1 MPTLL
6 KVETPDWQ
14 LEVEGRVPDFPSFI
28 LAAPT
33 TSIRVD
39 GLAQLSV
46 LNRVKAVPE
55 PASPG
60 EAMEPLFFENTR
72 YDFYLSSLSGV
83 RLKLPPA
90 AIFRHRMRNTSHYE
104 LNFQNDV
111 GTTEIE
117 IVSGGTRVKV
127 SFEVFPLKI
136 DYRTD
141 YVQMRDEVAAIAR
154 NLVMTVQARTF
165 GSASP
170 YPPGSPPPTLVE
182 WLSLVRHYFQKL
194 IATANAIA
202 LNPHSKLEERVDL
215 VPLDR
220 SRRVDDRALN
230 RLLRKRV
237 ARAGATLP
245 DTNILLPER
254 VPEAVRRVTFDTPEN
269 QYVKALLLETSR
281 NFRRVLHTR
290 FTGDED
296 ADLSAE
302 EKFFKLA
309 RPEVE
314 EMMKQLQRVLRAPF
328 LQETTT
334 VASKRPS
341 SLVFHRHPHY
351 AALEG
356 IARILNGGLSL
367 GGEPLQ
373 IGVKNVALLYEY
385 WCFLR
390 LVQLLRERLELEQQ
404 SIIKIDHL
412 KATVVLKKGEESRI
426 YFRDPVSDKRL
437 SLVYNRQFSQLPT
450 IAQRPDNV
458 IQLVSETRLYIFD
471 AKYRLAVDKSYQRL
485 YGGIG
490 PTTEDINTMHR
501 YRDAIVIPTGIG
513 HGVMFLKGI
522 VQGAVVLFP
531 YPDEEGYQNHRFYH
545 SIDRVQIGGL
555 PFLPLATRLA
565 EEKVRELLRNE
576 GYFS

>member
-1 MPTLL
+1 MSTLL
-6 KVETPDWQ
+6 KVETSDWQ
-14 LEVEGRVPDFPSFI
+14 LEVEGRVLDFPSFVP
-28 LAAPT
+28 ATPT
-33 TSIRVD
+33 TTIRVD
-39 GLAQLSV
+39 GAAQLSI
-46 LNRVKAVPE
+46 LNRSKALLELVSPE
-55 PASPG
+55 ATTG
-60 EAMEPLFFENTR
+60 PLFFENTR
-72 YDFYLSSLSGV
+72 YDFYLSSLSDAK
-83 RLKLPPA
+83 LKLPPA
-90 AIFRHRMRNTSHYE
+90 AIFRHRMKNTSHYE

-111 GTTEIE
+111 GIAEMEI
-117 IVSGGTRVKV
+117 ISGGSRVKV

-141 YVQMRDEVAAIAR
+141 YVQMRDEVAAIA
-154 NLVMTVQARTF
+154 
-165 GSASP
+165 
-170 YPPGSPPPTLVE
+170 
-182 WLSLVRHYFQKL
+182 
-194 IATANAIA
+194 
-202 LNPHSKLEERVDL
+202 NPHSKLEERVEL
-215 VPLDR
+215 VPLAK
-220 SRRVDDRALN
+220 SRRIDNRALN
-230 RLLRKRV
+230 RVLRKRV
-237 ARAGATLP
+237 ARVGVVLP
-245 DTNILLPER
+245 GTNISLPER
-254 VPEAVRRVTFDTPEN
+254 VPEAVRRLTFDTPEN
-269 QYVKALLLETSR
+269 QYVKALLLETQR
-281 NFRRVLHTR
+281 NLQRVLLTR

-302 EKFFKLA
+302 EKFFKAA
-309 RPEVE
+309 RPEAE
-314 EMMKQLQRVLRAPF
+314 DMMRQLQRVLRAPF
-328 LQETTT
+328 LRETTT
-334 VASKRPS
+334 VVSKRPS

-373 IGVKNVALLYEY
+373 IGVKNIALLYEY

-404 SIIKIDHL
+404 SIIKIHHL
-412 KATVVLKKGEESRI
+412 KATIVLKKGEESRI

-458 IQLVSETRLYIFD
+458 IQLVSETKLYIFD

-501 YRDAIVIPTGIG
+501 YRDAIVIPTGTG

-531 YPDEEGYQNHRFYH
+531 YPDEEGYQNQRFYH

-555 PFLPLATRLA
+555 PFLPSATRLVEA
-565 EEKVRELLRNE
+565 KVRELLRNE
-576 GYFS
+576 GYFSYS